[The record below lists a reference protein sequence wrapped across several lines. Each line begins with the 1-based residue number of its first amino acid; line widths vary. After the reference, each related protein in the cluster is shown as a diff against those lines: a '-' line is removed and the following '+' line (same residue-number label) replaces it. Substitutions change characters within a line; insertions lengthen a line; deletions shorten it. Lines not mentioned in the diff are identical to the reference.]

1 MEIERNDLEF
11 DVLGFKVK
19 VRPEE
24 NNGVPAERPVELVRQ
39 EAEAITKRFPQLDK
53 GKVATLV
60 ALKLATDY
68 LQLDQEFR
76 KSIESLE
83 ADAQDALTLIQE
95 AQSNP

>member
-39 EAEAITKRFPQLDK
+39 EAEAIAKRFPQLDK
-53 GKVATLV
+53 GKIAILV

-68 LQLDQEFR
+68 LHLDQEFR
-76 KSIESLE
+76 QSIESLE
-83 ADAQDALTLIQE
+83 ADAQDALALIQD

>member
-24 NNGVPAERPVELVRQ
+24 NNGIPAERPIELVRQ
-39 EAEAITKRFPQLDK
+39 EARAIAKRFPQLDN

-60 ALKLATDY
+60 ALKIATDY

-76 KSIESLE
+76 KGIESLE
-83 ADAQDALTLIQE
+83 DDAKAALALIQ
-95 AQSNP
+95 QVTLTP